1 MRALLL
7 ALALLPALAHAQVRQ
22 GLFEL
27 GGTASLTSVDAE
39 TDRLVVFVLNP
50 RVGYFLTRE
59 LEAGVDLRYLY
70 QEGFGDSGDVGVFA
84 AYHFVPTGRRRRPAR
99 TVPFVGASIGTS
111 FTDDADVVAGA
122 FGGAKFFFL
131 PGGAL
136 TGQLALRTD
145 GDGADFGVEAGV
157 SIFF

>member
-1 MRALLL
+1 MRVLLL
-7 ALALLPALAHAQVRQ
+7 SLALWPALATAQVRQ
-22 GLFEL
+22 GLVEL
-27 GGTASLTSVDAE
+27 GGTASLTSF
-39 TDRLVVFVLNP
+39 DRGDDRQTVFFLAP

-59 LEAGVDLRYLY
+59 FEAGVDLNYY
-70 QEGFGDSGDVGVFA
+70 KAEGQDDYGSLGVFA
-84 AYHFVPTGRRRRPAR
+84 AYHFVPRSRRPVR
-99 TVPFVGASIGTS
+99 TVPFLGASIGTS
-111 FTDDADVVAGA
+111 FTDDADVIAGA

-145 GDGADFGVEAGV
+145 GDAANFGVEGGV